1 MNKLI
6 LNTITAALLP
16 LSMQSVSAQP
26 AGAYSYIGNRNSNA
40 VSKPLVHT
48 PFVNKKSTKAKQV
61 TSVQTLMQ
69 APTAIDDLVL
79 LDLSQQNIQHP
90 QNFDLS
96 QNTLASRSAGSAKV
110 TVLTKPDLQLT
121 THTPINELIII
132 DAAVPDKHV
141 FYQDL
146 KPGTDVVE
154 INSNLDGLIQL
165 NQILAQ
171 YQNLDALHL
180 V

>member
-16 LSMQSVSAQP
+16 LIMQSVSAQP

-79 LDLSQQNIQHP
+79 LDLSQKNIQHP
-90 QNFDLS
+90 QNFDIS

-110 TVLTKPDLQLT
+110 SVLKKPDLQLT
-121 THTPINELIII
+121 THTP
-132 DAAVPDKHV
+132 
-141 FYQDL
+141 
-146 KPGTDVVE
+146 
-154 INSNLDGLIQL
+154 
-165 NQILAQ
+165 
-171 YQNLDALHL
+171 
-180 V
+180 